1 MKIQT
6 RADLIDAEER
16 GEVLGEFTPE
26 DLRKKANG
34 IFYRF
39 DCMDADLS
47 AGYYSAGL
55 FDSLQEARE
64 IAYKHEATL
73 TRHSLQDG
81 RDFCPVV
88 EETRYQGQSCP
99 DNGDVFAPDLQ
110 KEVSK

>member
-26 DLRKKANG
+26 DLRKKASG

-55 FDSLQEARE
+55 FDSLQ
-64 IAYKHEATL
+64 
-73 TRHSLQDG
+73 DG
-81 RDFCPVV
+81 LDFCPVV